1 MKRIFIPQLS
11 QIQNKKFE
19 EKNFK
24 NIKIKLDISN
34 LHYIKNVLRHKNGE
48 EVLAF
53 DGQQECLCLLNG
65 ENIEI
70 VKFIRKNESQNTLKL
85 AIAQIKPSRLEWL
98 IEKATEIG
106 VTEIFLLETKFTQNK
121 IHNISRLEKIA
132 LQACAQSNRITVPK
146 IYNAIKINED
156 YTIIVN

>member
-11 QIQNKKFE
+11 ESANKKFE
-19 EKNFK
+19 EKKFE
-24 NIKIKLDISN
+24 NIKIKIKLEKSN

-48 EVLAF
+48 EILAF

-70 VKFIRKNESQNTLKL
+70 VKFIRKNESQKTLKL
-85 AIAQIKPSRLEWL
+85 AIAQIKAPRLEWL

-121 IHNISRLEKIA
+121 IHTS
-132 LQACAQSNRITVPK
+132 
-146 IYNAIKINED
+146 
-156 YTIIVN
+156 